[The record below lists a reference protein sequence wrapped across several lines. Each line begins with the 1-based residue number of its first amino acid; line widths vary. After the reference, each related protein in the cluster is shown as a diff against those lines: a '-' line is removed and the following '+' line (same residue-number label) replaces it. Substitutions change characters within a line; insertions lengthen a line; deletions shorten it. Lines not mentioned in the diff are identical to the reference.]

1 MGDMITTFEK
11 FSKNSL
17 IITNAD
23 DENCRPIFNNKTI
36 TFGINKTADF
46 MAKRITKN
54 NIGYSFTCYAYG
66 QRLGRINLKIMGKHN
81 VYNALSAMAV
91 ANYYKIPFEYQKQ
104 ALEGFLGVDRRNEY
118 LGKIFNLYAY
128 ADYAHHPKELSATI
142 NAFNEKE
149 EKYITVFQPHT
160 YSRTKFLM
168 NDFISVLINQQNLI
182 IFYIVQYSN
191 VPLIEGEQ
199 FGNPEIEQAV
209 AEYAAPLKEAG
220 IDALIL
226 SCTHYPFI
234 KDVVEAEFGSEVTV
248 IDPAEAT
255 AKLSKEAL
263 EKEGLLS
270 DGEGSVT
277 ICCPAD
283 LERVKRL
290 ASRML
295 PLEQCQ
301 FKEITL
307 IP

>member
-1 MGDMITTFEK
+1 VSDFGGLFMKSNAPIGVLDSGVGGLSVLKVLHQMLPQEK
-11 FSKNSL
+11 FIYVGDTARTPYGSRSEEEIRQFVEEIISWLESQGVKQVVIACNTLTMLGIDSL
-17 IITNAD
+17 KK
-23 DENCRPIFNNKTI
+23 E
-36 TFGINKTADF
+36 
-46 MAKRITKN
+46 
-54 NIGYSFTCYAYG
+54 
-66 QRLGRINLKIMGKHN
+66 H
-81 VYNALSAMAV
+81 
-91 ANYYKIPFEYQKQ
+91 PFELVGMSKGEQLLLAASKKKKI
-104 ALEGFLGVDRRNEY
+104 GVFATQFTISTEAHKKAI
-118 LGKIFNLYAY
+118 LA
-128 ADYAHHPKELSATI
+128 ADASAEVYPMACPK
-142 NAFNEKE
+142 F
-149 EKYITVFQPHT
+149 
-160 YSRTKFLM
+160 
-168 NDFISVLINQQNLI
+168 
-182 IFYIVQYSN
+182 

-263 EKEGLLS
+263 EKEGLLG
-270 DGEGSVT
+270 DCEGSVT
-277 ICCPAD
+277 ICCTAD

>member
-1 MGDMITTFEK
+1 MKSNAPIGVLDSGVGGLSVLKVLHQMMPHENFIYVGDTARTPYGSRSEEEIRQFVEEIISWLESQGVKQVVIACNTLTMLGID
-11 FSKNSL
+11 SL
-17 IITNAD
+17 KK
-23 DENCRPIFNNKTI
+23 E
-36 TFGINKTADF
+36 
-46 MAKRITKN
+46 
-54 NIGYSFTCYAYG
+54 
-66 QRLGRINLKIMGKHN
+66 H
-81 VYNALSAMAV
+81 
-91 ANYYKIPFEYQKQ
+91 PFELVGMSKGEQLLLAASKKKKI
-104 ALEGFLGVDRRNEY
+104 GVFATQFTISTEAHKKAI
-118 LGKIFNLYAY
+118 LA
-128 ADYAHHPKELSATI
+128 ADASAEVYPMACPK
-142 NAFNEKE
+142 F
-149 EKYITVFQPHT
+149 
-160 YSRTKFLM
+160 
-168 NDFISVLINQQNLI
+168 
-182 IFYIVQYSN
+182 

-263 EKEGLLS
+263 ENEALLS
-270 DGEGSVT
+270 DCEGSVT
-277 ICCPAD
+277 ICCTAD

>member
-1 MGDMITTFEK
+1 MKSNAPIGVLDSGVGGLSVLKVLHQMMPHENFIYVGDTARTPYGSRSEEEIRQFVEEIISWLESQGVKQVVIACNTLTMLGID
-11 FSKNSL
+11 SL
-17 IITNAD
+17 KK
-23 DENCRPIFNNKTI
+23 E
-36 TFGINKTADF
+36 
-46 MAKRITKN
+46 
-54 NIGYSFTCYAYG
+54 
-66 QRLGRINLKIMGKHN
+66 H
-81 VYNALSAMAV
+81 
-91 ANYYKIPFEYQKQ
+91 PFELVGMSKGEQLLLAASKKKKI
-104 ALEGFLGVDRRNEY
+104 GVFATQFTISTEAHKKAI
-118 LGKIFNLYAY
+118 LA
-128 ADYAHHPKELSATI
+128 ADASAEVYPMACPK
-142 NAFNEKE
+142 F
-149 EKYITVFQPHT
+149 
-160 YSRTKFLM
+160 
-168 NDFISVLINQQNLI
+168 
-182 IFYIVQYSN
+182 

-263 EKEGLLS
+263 EKEALLS
-270 DGEGSVT
+270 YGEGSVT
-277 ICCPAD
+277 VCCTAD

>member
-1 MGDMITTFEK
+1 MKSNAPIGVLDSGVGGLSVLKVLHQMMPHENFIYVGDTARTPYGSRSEEEIRQFVEEIISWLESQGVKQVVIACNTLTMLGID
-11 FSKNSL
+11 SL
-17 IITNAD
+17 KK
-23 DENCRPIFNNKTI
+23 E
-36 TFGINKTADF
+36 
-46 MAKRITKN
+46 
-54 NIGYSFTCYAYG
+54 
-66 QRLGRINLKIMGKHN
+66 H
-81 VYNALSAMAV
+81 
-91 ANYYKIPFEYQKQ
+91 PFELVGMSKGEQLLLAASKKKKI
-104 ALEGFLGVDRRNEY
+104 GVFATQFTISTEAHKKAI
-118 LGKIFNLYAY
+118 LA
-128 ADYAHHPKELSATI
+128 ADASAEVYPMACPK
-142 NAFNEKE
+142 F
-149 EKYITVFQPHT
+149 
-160 YSRTKFLM
+160 
-168 NDFISVLINQQNLI
+168 
-182 IFYIVQYSN
+182 

-263 EKEGLLS
+263 EKEGLLG
-270 DGEGSVT
+270 DCEGSVT
-277 ICCPAD
+277 ICCTAD

>member
-1 MGDMITTFEK
+1 MKSNAPIGVLDSGVGGLSVLKVLHQMMPHENFIYVGDTARTPYGSRSEEEIRQFVEEIISWLESQGVKQVVIACNTLTMLGID
-11 FSKNSL
+11 SL
-17 IITNAD
+17 KK
-23 DENCRPIFNNKTI
+23 E
-36 TFGINKTADF
+36 
-46 MAKRITKN
+46 
-54 NIGYSFTCYAYG
+54 
-66 QRLGRINLKIMGKHN
+66 H
-81 VYNALSAMAV
+81 
-91 ANYYKIPFEYQKQ
+91 PFELVGMSKGEQLLLAASKKKKI
-104 ALEGFLGVDRRNEY
+104 GVFATQFTISTEAHKKAI
-118 LGKIFNLYAY
+118 LA
-128 ADYAHHPKELSATI
+128 ADASAEVYPMACPK
-142 NAFNEKE
+142 F
-149 EKYITVFQPHT
+149 
-160 YSRTKFLM
+160 
-168 NDFISVLINQQNLI
+168 
-182 IFYIVQYSN
+182 

-263 EKEGLLS
+263 EKEALLS

-277 ICCPAD
+277 ICCTAD

-290 ASRML
+290 GSRML

>member
-1 MGDMITTFEK
+1 MK
-11 FSKNSL
+11 S
-17 IITNAD
+17 NAPIGVLD
-23 DENCRPIFNNKTI
+23 SGVGGLSVLKVLHQMMPDENFIYVGDTARTPYGSRSEEEIRQFVEEIISWLESQDVKQVVVACNTL
-36 TFGINKTADF
+36 TMLGID
-46 MAKRITKN
+46 
-54 NIGYSFTCYAYG
+54 S
-66 QRLGRINLKIMGKHN
+66 LKKEH
-81 VYNALSAMAV
+81 
-91 ANYYKIPFEYQKQ
+91 PFELVGMSKGEQLLLAASKKKKI
-104 ALEGFLGVDRRNEY
+104 GVFATQFTISTEAHKKAI
-118 LGKIFNLYAY
+118 LA
-128 ADYAHHPKELSATI
+128 ADASAEVYPMACPK
-142 NAFNEKE
+142 F
-149 EKYITVFQPHT
+149 
-160 YSRTKFLM
+160 
-168 NDFISVLINQQNLI
+168 
-182 IFYIVQYSN
+182 

-209 AEYAAPLKEAG
+209 AEYAASLKEAG

-263 EKEGLLS
+263 ENEALLS

-277 ICCPAD
+277 VCCTAD

>member
-1 MGDMITTFEK
+1 MK
-11 FSKNSL
+11 S
-17 IITNAD
+17 NAPIGVLD
-23 DENCRPIFNNKTI
+23 SGVGGLSVLKVLHQMMPDENFIYVGDTARTPYGSRSEEEIRQFVEEIISWLESQDVKQVVVACNTLTMLGIDSLKKEHSFELVGMSKGEQLLLAASKKKKIGVFATQFTI
-36 TFGINKTADF
+36 STEAHKKAILAADASAEVYP
-46 MAKRITKN
+46 MA
-54 NIGYSFTCYAYG
+54 C
-66 QRLGRINLKIMGKHN
+66 
-81 VYNALSAMAV
+81 
-91 ANYYKIPFEYQKQ
+91 
-104 ALEGFLGVDRRNEY
+104 
-118 LGKIFNLYAY
+118 
-128 ADYAHHPKELSATI
+128 PK
-142 NAFNEKE
+142 F
-149 EKYITVFQPHT
+149 
-160 YSRTKFLM
+160 
-168 NDFISVLINQQNLI
+168 
-182 IFYIVQYSN
+182 

-209 AEYAAPLKEAG
+209 AEYAASLKEAG

-263 EKEGLLS
+263 ENEALLS

-277 ICCPAD
+277 VCCTAD